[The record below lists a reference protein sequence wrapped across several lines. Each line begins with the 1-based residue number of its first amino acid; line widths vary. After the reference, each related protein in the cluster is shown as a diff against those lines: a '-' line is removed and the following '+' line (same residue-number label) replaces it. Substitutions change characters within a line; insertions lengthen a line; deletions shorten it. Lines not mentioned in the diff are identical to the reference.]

1 MATNDDLRERVA
13 EDVVMSDIANER
25 CRQNAKWG
33 GVQQLPDYTYLAIA
47 TEELGEA
54 AQAMLHDQFGGHA
67 AGTLRTELVQ
77 LAAVVVQWIQRI
89 DMEVSDD

>member
-1 MATNDDLRERVA
+1 MLATSSNQERILQEVQ
-13 EDVVMSDIANER
+13 DER
-25 CRQNAKWG
+25 RRQDKLWG

-54 AQAMLHDQFGGHA
+54 AQAMLHDEFGGDH

-77 LAAVVVQWIQRI
+77 LAAVVVQWIERI
-89 DMEVSDD
+89 DMEVPA